1 MKHATYD
8 FISRSKVTHTH
19 TQSLN
24 LGPKAS
30 SNFMVLF
37 AVLLIL

>member
-8 FISRSKVTHTH
+8 FISRAELTHTL
-19 TQSLN
+19 SLS
-24 LGPKAS
+24 LRPKTS
-30 SNFMVLF
+30 TIFMILF